1 MLTSVCIQEH
11 SSRMGIV
18 EQVLLDSSNPLLV
31 ICSRSAGDVPGGF
44 AAEHLQHQ
52 VTNIVLLLFMAEASL
67 PDGTVV
73 HDTDQHLVQGDYI
86 LLQCELRFQSSLWQ
100 WTRHSMLQFML
111 CLGMISRR
119 QRGD

>member
-1 MLTSVCIQEH
+1 MLTSVGIQKH

-52 VTNIVLLLFMAEASL
+52 VTNIVLLLFMAEACV
-67 PDGTVV
+67 PDGTIV
-73 HDTDQHLVQGDYI
+73 HDTNEHLIHGGCI
-86 LLQCELRFQSSLWQ
+86 LLQCELRFQSSLW
-100 WTRHSMLQFML
+100 
-111 CLGMISRR
+111 
-119 QRGD
+119 